1 MSIAAEWKTFNPQQR
16 NAFVASYLGWTLD
29 AFDFFLMVFV
39 LRAVAA
45 EFHSDVK
52 AVSVAVT
59 LTLAMRPLG
68 ALVFGMLGDRFGR
81 RPVLMA
87 DILLFS
93 ILELASA
100 FAPSLTVLLILR
112 AAFGFAMGG
121 EWGLGASLTM
131 ETIPTKSRGAV
142 SGVLQVGYPSGFLL
156 ASVVYGLLFDHVGW
170 RGMFMVGVLPA
181 LLVVFI
187 RRNVE
192 ESPAWHKIRAR
203 PRPPLGTMVKN
214 HWILF
219 VYIVI
224 LMTSFNFF
232 SHGTQDLYPTFLQAQ
247 RKFDTK
253 TVSTIAIIANIG
265 AIIGGLTFGAFSQR
279 IGRRRAIVTAAL
291 CALPIIPLWAFSTNI
306 ALIALGAFLIQM
318 CVQGAW
324 GVIPVHLNELSPDE
338 VRATFPAFTYQLG
351 NLLAS
356 ANATIQADFAESR
369 GGNYA
374 LALAVVGGI
383 AAISVAT
390 LAFIGREKHSVE
402 FGSEASAIA
411 AT

>member
-1 MSIAAEWKTFNPQQR
+1 MSIVREWKSFNRQQR

-45 EFHSDVK
+45 EFNADIK
-52 AVSVAVT
+52 AVSVALT

-68 ALVFGMLGDRFGR
+68 ALVFGMLADRYGR

-93 ILELASA
+93 IFELASA
-100 FAPSLTVLLILR
+100 FAPSLVALLLLR

-131 ETIPTKSRGAV
+131 ETIPSRARGAV

-156 ASVVYGLLFDHVGW
+156 ASIVYGLLFDHIGW

-181 LLVVFI
+181 LLVIFI

-192 ESPAWHKIRAR
+192 ESPAWQRTRLQPKQ
-203 PRPPLGTMVKN
+203 PLGALVRH
-214 HWILF
+214 HWMLF
-219 VYIVI
+219 VYTVA
-224 LMTSFNFF
+224 LMTAFNFL

-247 RKFDTK
+247 RKLDTQ
-253 TVSTIAIIANIG
+253 TVSMIVIIANIG
-265 AIIGGLTFGAFSQR
+265 AIMGALSFGPLCQR
-279 IGRRRAIVTAAL
+279 IGRRKAIITAAL
-291 CALPIIPLWAFSTNI
+291 SALPVIPLWAFSTSI
-306 ALIALGAFLIQM
+306 IPLALGALLIQF

-324 GVIPVHLNELSPDE
+324 GVIPVHLNELSPDQ

-356 ANATIQADFAESR
+356 ANATIQAGFAESR

-374 LALAVVGGI
+374 LALAAVGGI
-383 AAISVAT
+383 AALSVAALT
-390 LAFIGREKHSVE
+390 FVGREKHSVE
-402 FGSEASAIA
+402 FGVVP
-411 AT
+411 ATG

>member
-1 MSIAAEWKTFNPQQR
+1 LSIVTEWKSFNRQQR

-39 LRAVAA
+39 LKAVAA
-45 EFHSDVK
+45 EFHSDIK
-52 AVSVAVT
+52 AVSVAIT

-68 ALVFGMLGDRFGR
+68 ALVFGMLADRFGR
-81 RPVLMA
+81 RRVLMA

-100 FAPSLTVLLILR
+100 FAPSLIALLVIR

-131 ETIPTKSRGAV
+131 ETVPTKSRGAV

-156 ASVVYGLLFDHVGW
+156 ASVVYGLLFDHIGW
-170 RGMFMVGVLPA
+170 RGMFIVGVLPA

-192 ESPAWHKIRAR
+192 ESPAWERMRKR
-203 PRPPLGTMVKN
+203 PRQPLGTLVRN
-214 HWILF
+214 HWPLF
-219 VYIVI
+219 IYIVL
-224 LMTSFNFF
+224 LMTAFNFF
-232 SHGTQDLYPTFLQAQ
+232 SHGTQDLYPTFLQTQ
-247 RKFDTK
+247 RKLSTH

-265 AIIGGLTFGAFSQR
+265 AIVGGMSFGALCQR
-279 IGRRRAIVTAAL
+279 LGRRRAIITATL
-291 CALPIIPLWAFSTNI
+291 FSLPVIPLWAFSHSVVM
-306 ALIALGAFLIQM
+306 LALGAFLMQL

-324 GVIPVHLNELSPDE
+324 GVVPVHLNELSPDE

-351 NLLAS
+351 NLLS
-356 ANATIQADFAESR
+356 SGNATIQAGFAQNH

-383 AAISVAT
+383 AAIAVAT
-390 LAFIGREKHSVE
+390 LTFLGREKHSVE
-402 FGSEASAIA
+402 FGMERA
-411 AT
+411 A